1 MGVER
6 TVNINKA
13 MKLVGTTAEQVNKED
28 KESIINIFSSNTKV
42 DGLDKK
48 DLKTLFVLWGKY
60 IPQHKQSINC
70 GSCQNAVYNFWHR
83 VNDHWSE

>member
-1 MGVER
+1 MKFHHIGYLVKNLNR
-6 TVNINKA
+6 Y
-13 MKLVGTTAEQVNKED
+13 MKL
-28 KESIINIFSSNTKV
+28 SN
-42 DGLDKK
+42 LDKK